1 MKALN
6 SRRLSYWCNDLV
18 TLRSRA
24 SVQHY
29 IFWLFFNFVLIEQV
43 FWADLVVTLT
53 AGAAQ
58 NEKRPKII
66 KTSLQKKLK
75 RDMRRSFCRLT
86 LLGFGKPYLFAL
98 LLHIV
103 CASDELDYR

>member
-1 MKALN
+1 VFSITYFGCFLK
-6 SRRLSYWCNDLV
+6 V
-18 TLRSRA
+18 
-24 SVQHY
+24 
-29 IFWLFFNFVLIEQV
+29 FLIEQV
-43 FWADLVVTLT
+43 FWADLAVTLT